1 MAAFM
6 IFDSIYRAS
15 AKTEIFAEAIQK
27 LWFSGSSHLFAFL
40 IVLIINIP
48 RRKRRGTVL
57 NVSHCM
63 FYKVVAVGFNTLCYD
78 AKRRGI
84 KPSARIRSL

>member
-27 LWFSGSSHLFAFL
+27 L
-40 IVLIINIP
+40 
-48 RRKRRGTVL
+48 
-57 NVSHCM
+57 
-63 FYKVVAVGFNTLCYD
+63 
-78 AKRRGI
+78 
-84 KPSARIRSL
+84 